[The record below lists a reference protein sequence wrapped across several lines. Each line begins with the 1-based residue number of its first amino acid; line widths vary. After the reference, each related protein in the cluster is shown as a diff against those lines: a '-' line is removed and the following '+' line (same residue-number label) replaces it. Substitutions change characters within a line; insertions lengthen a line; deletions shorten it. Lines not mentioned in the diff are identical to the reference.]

1 MSDDDV
7 LAALEEMTDFEL
19 QDPDEVIDVTTLS
32 DYDLSCLNRDTREE
46 LISRGEMLA
55 TPEQQSEIGKELHSI
70 FLATQIELTNRRNRS
85 T

>member
-1 MSDDDV
+1 MSDDDI
-7 LAALEEMTDFEL
+7 LAQLDWEPET
-19 QDPDEVIDVTTLS
+19 PDDEPIDVTTLS